1 MANLEK
7 VFPPSFFDM
16 QAHLIAHL
24 VDEVAVC
31 GTVHGR
37 WMYWVER
44 FMGTL
49 KNWVHQRAQP
59 EGSMA
64 ARFLITEAL
73 FLSGGVIGSLDTN
86 APTTWEEAQDEA
98 QTGLQ
103 LKGAVRKRALEPMV
117 YFLQVHN
124 YVLRN
129 HPYMSTWITLYG

>member
-1 MANLEK
+1 MARWVCEKEVCKTEIPSMQERTSLLMANLEK

-59 EGSMA
+59 EGNIGYNILNNGGSI
-64 ARFLITEAL
+64 LIRRSNWQL
-73 FLSGGVIGSLDTN
+73 RHQCTN
-86 APTTWEEAQDEA
+86 NMGRGT
-98 QTGLQ
+98 
-103 LKGAVRKRALEPMV
+103 R
-117 YFLQVHN
+117 
-124 YVLRN
+124 
-129 HPYMSTWITLYG
+129 